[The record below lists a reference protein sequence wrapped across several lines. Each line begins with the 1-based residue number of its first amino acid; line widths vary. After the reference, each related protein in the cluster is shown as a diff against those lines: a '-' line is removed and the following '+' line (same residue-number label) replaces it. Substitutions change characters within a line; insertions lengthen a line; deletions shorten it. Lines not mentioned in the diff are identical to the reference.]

1 MKKLI
6 SSVQGLLNCVGQGI
20 WNQRERLMMLL
31 VLFFVCVVVSFA
43 AVDVSAGQNAM
54 TEVTS
59 GIAAYIPFVRK
70 LIYSIAAIVAI
81 VGAIS
86 VYVKMNNEEQ
96 DVKKSIMMI
105 VGACIF
111 LIAAATALPYFFGY
125 QT

>member
-1 MKKLI
+1 MKKFI
-6 SSVQGLLNCVGQGI
+6 SSVQGLLTCVGQGI

-31 VLFFVCVVVSFA
+31 VLFFVCVGVSFA
-43 AVDVSAGQNAM
+43 AVDVSAGQSAM

-70 LIYSIAAIVAI
+70 LIYSIPAIVAI

-86 VYVKMNNEEQ
+86 VYVKRHNQEKA
-96 DVKKSIMMI
+96 VKKSIMMI

>member
-1 MKKLI
+1 MKKFLN
-6 SSVQGLLNCVGQGI
+6 VQGFLKGVGQFVYG
-20 WNQRERLMMLL
+20 QRERLMML
-31 VLFFVCVVVSFA
+31 VVMMFVCVGVSFA
-43 AVDVSAGQNAM
+43 AVDVAAGQSAM

-70 LIYSIAAIVAI
+70 LIYSIAAVVAI

>member
-1 MKKLI
+1 MKKFVFKAQVFLK
-6 SSVQGLLNCVGQGI
+6 SVGQFAVGNAERLLMLVVMLTVCVG
-20 WNQRERLMMLL
+20 
-31 VLFFVCVVVSFA
+31 VSFA
-43 AVDVSAGQNAM
+43 AVDVSAGQSAM

-70 LIYSIAAIVAI
+70 LIYSIAAVVAI
-81 VGAIS
+81 VGAVS

-125 QT
+125 NT